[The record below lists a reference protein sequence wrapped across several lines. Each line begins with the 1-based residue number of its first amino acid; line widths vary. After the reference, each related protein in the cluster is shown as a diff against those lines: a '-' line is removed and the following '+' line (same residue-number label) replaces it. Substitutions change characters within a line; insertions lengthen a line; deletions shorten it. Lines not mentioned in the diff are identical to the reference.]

1 MKDLI
6 KYSLNESY
14 NEDLARIEK
23 LNEKGFK
30 KTKNFYSDTCKR
42 LKNEILSLSK
52 SLQNKYSDLMD
63 QQVFTNNTFNS
74 FLNKIQKNIPTT
86 TTTTTIRTSYFAS
99 FVFMGQR

>member
-1 MKDLI
+1 MTAKLLVVGIFNECIASLI

-42 LKNEILSLSK
+42 LKNEI
-52 SLQNKYSDLMD
+52 
-63 QQVFTNNTFNS
+63 F
-74 FLNKIQKNIPTT
+74 
-86 TTTTTIRTSYFAS
+86 
-99 FVFMGQR
+99 